1 MISSLR
7 TAFLSRS
14 IMESVNLELLRT
26 VLKTRV
32 LSDISKQSG
41 VHQATLMN
49 WRDGKT
55 QLPRKSSL
63 ERVLPLLGLKLEI
76 IYS

>member
-1 MISSLR
+1 
-7 TAFLSRS
+7 
-14 IMESVNLELLRT
+14 METVNLELLRI
-26 VLKTRV
+26 VLKSRV
-32 LSDISKQSG
+32 LSDISKQTG
-41 VHQATLMN
+41 LHQTTLMN

-55 QLPRKSSL
+55 QIPRKKSL